1 MRRGNLLIALMAT
14 ILVFT
19 GAAFPQKDSV
29 PKKQD
34 KAMLASESVKELLL
48 LLHTNNSGKISKQE
62 WMKFMEAEFD
72 RLDKDKKGEIG
83 PEELRSSRLRAASQR
98 FAEVGK

>member
-1 MRRGNLLIALMAT
+1 MKRRDLVVVLMAA
-14 ILVFT
+14 ILIYPV
-19 GAAFPQKDSV
+19 AAFSQKDSA

-34 KAMLASESVKELLL
+34 TAVLASENVRELLL
-48 LLHTNNSGKISKQE
+48 LMDLNKSGKISKQE
-62 WMKFMEAEFD
+62 WRKFMEAEFD

-83 PEELRSSRLRAASQR
+83 IEELRSSKLRAAPQR